1 MIVCYTASHSPALK
15 ISTVSKLN
23 SKIQTYKKTFS
34 IIMKNVMEGE
44 AMSAKKLKK
53 IAVTIGFKAD
63 NTPIKKAFYGR
74 STAQAKSRA
83 ERWLESHGTPEKQA
97 DILTLGGWAARWL
110 NVYKKP
116 DVTPTAYTTTYEI
129 TVRRHIL
136 PALGSCVM
144 MDLTPMDIKA
154 FYNSVSHLSKS
165 VCSKIKMCIN
175 GILETAVENG
185 LCEHNPAHKVKIES
199 TATPRVKEVFSNAE
213 IEIAS
218 AWFLQ
223 TMPEVVLALETGVRR
238 GELLG
243 FFKSDFDTRRHVY
256 SVARTVRKPRGQA
269 PETAAPKSLS
279 YRTNPLTDR
288 ALQAVELL
296 RQRYPDSPYLIPGP
310 DGGLMRPDTWSRR
323 LKTEMDRMAQRH
335 KDMPRLTAHELRHTH
350 GTYLRRHGVDIY
362 SIAKILGHKDVE
374 VTARIYVH
382 NELNE
387 LRKALRW
394 MQRRSPIISGGAA

>member
-1 MIVCYTASHSPALK
+1 
-15 ISTVSKLN
+15 
-23 SKIQTYKKTFS
+23 
-34 IIMKNVMEGE
+34 
-44 AMSAKKLKK
+44 MSAKKLKK

-165 VCSKIKMCIN
+165 VCSKIKMCLN

-243 FFKSDFDTRRHVY
+243 FFKSDFDTRQAACLQRRPHR
-256 SVARTVRKPRGQA
+256 AKTTRTSPGDSRAEVFELSHKSSDGPRSASCG
-269 PETAAPKSLS
+269 TAAAAISRQSISDSGPGW
-279 YRTNPLTDR
+279 R
-288 ALQAVELL
+288 ADAPGHLEPQAQDGNE
-296 RQRYPDSPYLIPGP
+296 P
-310 DGGLMRPDTWSRR
+310 DG
-323 LKTEMDRMAQRH
+323 
-335 KDMPRLTAHELRHTH
+335 
-350 GTYLRRHGVDIY
+350 
-362 SIAKILGHKDVE
+362 AK
-374 VTARIYVH
+374 A
-382 NELNE
+382 
-387 LRKALRW
+387 
-394 MQRRSPIISGGAA
+394 

>member
-1 MIVCYTASHSPALK
+1 M
-15 ISTVSKLN
+15 
-23 SKIQTYKKTFS
+23 Q
-34 IIMKNVMEGE
+34 
-44 AMSAKKLKK
+44 KKLRR
-53 IAVTIGFKAD
+53 ITATIGFKAD

-74 STAQAKSRA
+74 SKAQAKARA
-83 ERWLESHGTPEKQA
+83 EHWLESHGTPEKQA

-154 FYNSVSHLSKS
+154 FYNSVSHLSRS
-165 VCSKIKMCIN
+165 VCSKIKMCLN

-256 SVARTVRKPRGQA
+256 SVARTVRKPHGQA
-269 PETAAPKSLS
+269 PEIAAPKSLS

-382 NELNE
+382 NELHE

>member
-1 MIVCYTASHSPALK
+1 
-15 ISTVSKLN
+15 
-23 SKIQTYKKTFS
+23 
-34 IIMKNVMEGE
+34 
-44 AMSAKKLKK
+44 MSAKKLKK

-165 VCSKIKMCIN
+165 VCSKIKMCLN

-213 IEIAS
+213 IEVAS
-218 AWFLQ
+218 AWVLQ
-223 TMPEVVLALETGVRR
+223 TMPGVVLAC
-238 GELLG
+238 
-243 FFKSDFDTRRHVY
+243 
-256 SVARTVRKPRGQA
+256 
-269 PETAAPKSLS
+269 
-279 YRTNPLTDR
+279 
-288 ALQAVELL
+288 
-296 RQRYPDSPYLIPGP
+296 
-310 DGGLMRPDTWSRR
+310 
-323 LKTEMDRMAQRH
+323 
-335 KDMPRLTAHELRHTH
+335 
-350 GTYLRRHGVDIY
+350 
-362 SIAKILGHKDVE
+362 
-374 VTARIYVH
+374 
-382 NELNE
+382 
-387 LRKALRW
+387 
-394 MQRRSPIISGGAA
+394 

>member
-1 MIVCYTASHSPALK
+1 
-15 ISTVSKLN
+15 
-23 SKIQTYKKTFS
+23 
-34 IIMKNVMEGE
+34 
-44 AMSAKKLKK
+44 MSAKKLKK

-165 VCSKIKMCIN
+165 VCSKIKMCLN

-279 YRTNPLTDR
+279 YRTNPLSDR

-362 SIAKILGHKDVE
+362 SIAKVLGHKDVE

>member
-1 MIVCYTASHSPALK
+1 M
-15 ISTVSKLN
+15 
-23 SKIQTYKKTFS
+23 
-34 IIMKNVMEGE
+34 
-44 AMSAKKLKK
+44 
-53 IAVTIGFKAD
+53 
-63 NTPIKKAFYGR
+63 
-74 STAQAKSRA
+74 
-83 ERWLESHGTPEKQA
+83 
-97 DILTLGGWAARWL
+97 
-110 NVYKKP
+110 
-116 DVTPTAYTTTYEI
+116 
-129 TVRRHIL
+129 
-136 PALGSCVM
+136 
-144 MDLTPMDIKA
+144 
-154 FYNSVSHLSKS
+154 
-165 VCSKIKMCIN
+165 
-175 GILETAVENG
+175 GIP
-185 LCEHNPAHKVKIES
+185 NP
-199 TATPRVKEVFSNAE
+199 NAE

-279 YRTNPLTDR
+279 YRTNPLSDR

-362 SIAKILGHKDVE
+362 SIAKVLGHKDVE

>member
-1 MIVCYTASHSPALK
+1 
-15 ISTVSKLN
+15 
-23 SKIQTYKKTFS
+23 
-34 IIMKNVMEGE
+34 
-44 AMSAKKLKK
+44 MSAKKLKK

-165 VCSKIKMCIN
+165 VCSKIKMCLN

-238 GELLG
+238 GELLV

-296 RQRYPDSPYLIPGP
+296 RQRLS
-310 DGGLMRPDTWSRR
+310 DT
-323 LKTEMDRMAQRH
+323 
-335 KDMPRLTAHELRHTH
+335 
-350 GTYLRRHGVDIY
+350 G
-362 SIAKILGHKDVE
+362 
-374 VTARIYVH
+374 
-382 NELNE
+382 
-387 LRKALRW
+387 
-394 MQRRSPIISGGAA
+394 

>member
-1 MIVCYTASHSPALK
+1 
-15 ISTVSKLN
+15 
-23 SKIQTYKKTFS
+23 
-34 IIMKNVMEGE
+34 
-44 AMSAKKLKK
+44 
-53 IAVTIGFKAD
+53 
-63 NTPIKKAFYGR
+63 
-74 STAQAKSRA
+74 
-83 ERWLESHGTPEKQA
+83 
-97 DILTLGGWAARWL
+97 
-110 NVYKKP
+110 
-116 DVTPTAYTTTYEI
+116 
-129 TVRRHIL
+129 
-136 PALGSCVM
+136 M
-144 MDLTPMDIKA
+144 MDITPMDIKA

-165 VCSKIKMCIN
+165 VCSKIKMCLN
-175 GILETAVENG
+175 GIFDTAVENG

-243 FFKSDFDTRRHVY
+243 FYKSDFDTRRHVY

-279 YRTNPLTDR
+279 YRTNPLSDR

-323 LKTEMDRMAQRH
+323 LKTEMGRMAQMH
-335 KDMPRLTAHELRHTH
+335 EDMPRLTAHELRHTH

-362 SIAKILGHKDVE
+362 SIAKVLGHKDVE

-382 NELNE
+382 NELHE

-394 MQRRSPIISGGAA
+394 MQRRKPLQAVPAA

>member
-1 MIVCYTASHSPALK
+1 M
-15 ISTVSKLN
+15 
-23 SKIQTYKKTFS
+23 Q
-34 IIMKNVMEGE
+34 
-44 AMSAKKLKK
+44 KKLKK
-53 IAVTIGFKAD
+53 VAVTIGFKAD

-165 VCSKIKMCIN
+165 VCSKIKMCLN

-218 AWFLQ
+218 AWFL
-223 TMPEVVLALETGVRR
+223 
-238 GELLG
+238 
-243 FFKSDFDTRRHVY
+243 
-256 SVARTVRKPRGQA
+256 
-269 PETAAPKSLS
+269 
-279 YRTNPLTDR
+279 
-288 ALQAVELL
+288 
-296 RQRYPDSPYLIPGP
+296 
-310 DGGLMRPDTWSRR
+310 
-323 LKTEMDRMAQRH
+323 
-335 KDMPRLTAHELRHTH
+335 
-350 GTYLRRHGVDIY
+350 
-362 SIAKILGHKDVE
+362 
-374 VTARIYVH
+374 
-382 NELNE
+382 
-387 LRKALRW
+387 
-394 MQRRSPIISGGAA
+394 

>member
-1 MIVCYTASHSPALK
+1 
-15 ISTVSKLN
+15 
-23 SKIQTYKKTFS
+23 
-34 IIMKNVMEGE
+34 
-44 AMSAKKLKK
+44 
-53 IAVTIGFKAD
+53 
-63 NTPIKKAFYGR
+63 
-74 STAQAKSRA
+74 
-83 ERWLESHGTPEKQA
+83 
-97 DILTLGGWAARWL
+97 
-110 NVYKKP
+110 
-116 DVTPTAYTTTYEI
+116 
-129 TVRRHIL
+129 
-136 PALGSCVM
+136 
-144 MDLTPMDIKA
+144 
-154 FYNSVSHLSKS
+154 
-165 VCSKIKMCIN
+165 
-175 GILETAVENG
+175 
-185 LCEHNPAHKVKIES
+185 
-199 TATPRVKEVFSNAE
+199 
-213 IEIAS
+213 
-218 AWFLQ
+218 
-223 TMPEVVLALETGVRR
+223 MPEVVLALETGVRR

-335 KDMPRLTAHELRHTH
+335 KDIPRLTAHELRHTH

>member
-1 MIVCYTASHSPALK
+1 
-15 ISTVSKLN
+15 
-23 SKIQTYKKTFS
+23 
-34 IIMKNVMEGE
+34 
-44 AMSAKKLKK
+44 MSAKKLKK

-116 DVTPTAYTTTYEI
+116 DVTPTAYTI

-165 VCSKIKMCIN
+165 VCSKIKMCLN

>member
-1 MIVCYTASHSPALK
+1 
-15 ISTVSKLN
+15 
-23 SKIQTYKKTFS
+23 
-34 IIMKNVMEGE
+34 
-44 AMSAKKLKK
+44 
-53 IAVTIGFKAD
+53 
-63 NTPIKKAFYGR
+63 
-74 STAQAKSRA
+74 
-83 ERWLESHGTPEKQA
+83 
-97 DILTLGGWAARWL
+97 
-110 NVYKKP
+110 
-116 DVTPTAYTTTYEI
+116 
-129 TVRRHIL
+129 
-136 PALGSCVM
+136 M
-144 MDLTPMDIKA
+144 MDITPMDIKA

-165 VCSKIKMCIN
+165 VCSKIKMCLN
-175 GILETAVENG
+175 GIFDTAVENG

-279 YRTNPLTDR
+279 YRTNPLSDR

-310 DGGLMRPDTWSRR
+310 DGGLMRPDT
-323 LKTEMDRMAQRH
+323 
-335 KDMPRLTAHELRHTH
+335 
-350 GTYLRRHGVDIY
+350 
-362 SIAKILGHKDVE
+362 
-374 VTARIYVH
+374 
-382 NELNE
+382 
-387 LRKALRW
+387 
-394 MQRRSPIISGGAA
+394 